1 MKTSKISC
9 IFRVILGACLA
20 CGITAAAETAYFSAQ
35 IGADMIT
42 VSSQMRYAQE
52 TPYVSLD
59 DIMQQIDGIIALQPD
74 RIQANWN
81 GTTAVLSANEMSV
94 RLPEGSLS
102 LTNPIRQQNE
112 AVYIAL
118 NDVPAF
124 FSSAFNLTFSQVEQ
138 VNKPNSVELTPI
150 EPEESS
156 LDMSDSLL
164 LEPLDTGSNPPAETS
179 EGEGENEGESVSA
192 GEGEEKQE
200 GEIPRGADGEAEAV
214 QPTVDLA
221 GLSGVSGAI
230 VLDPGHGGQ
239 DTGAAGGNGLNE
251 KDVTLAIALRIRDIL
266 QKNTGIKV
274 QLTREKDEDYS
285 IANRKAV
292 AQTAGGALFLSLHAG
307 FSATPRAQG
316 MSIFTDQGVQSSEDS
331 ISTAGKDRVAQRQQ
345 AAEKAG
351 TLGYKIAR
359 AIGEDSVL
367 GSVIVR
373 SCPLVLQRDL
383 EMPVVLMEIAYLS
396 NIDTAT
402 LLGEETYQEQAAVCI
417 ASAVA
422 NSLR

>member
-1 MKTSKISC
+1 MKTFKVSC
-9 IFRVILGACLA
+9 LAWVVLGACLFP
-20 CGITAAAETAYFSAQ
+20 AAASFAETAYFSAQ

-42 VSSQMRYAQE
+42 VSTQMRYAQE

-59 DIMQQIDGIIALQPD
+59 DIMRQIDGIIALQPD

-81 GTTAVLSANEMSV
+81 GTTAVLSANEVSV
-94 RLPEGSLS
+94 RLPEGSLA
-102 LTNPIRQQNE
+102 LTNPIRQQDQS
-112 AVYIAL
+112 VYIAL
-118 NDVPAF
+118 ADVPAF
-124 FSSAFNLTFSQVEQ
+124 FSSAFSLTFSRVEQ
-138 VNKPNSVELTPI
+138 VDKSNVVELNPI

-156 LDMSDSLL
+156 LDMSDSSL
-164 LEPLDTGSNPPAETS
+164 LESLGDDSNPQAKAA
-179 EGEGENEGESVSA
+179 EGEGEAAPV
-192 GEGEEKQE
+192 GEGEAGQE
-200 GEIPRGADGEAEAV
+200 GEGGASGAEGEGEAV
-214 QPTVDLA
+214 QTPVDLS
-221 GLSGVSGAI
+221 GLSGVSGTL

-239 DTGAAGGNGLNE
+239 DTGAVGGNGVNE
-251 KDVTLAIALRIRDIL
+251 KDVTLAIALRIRDLL

-274 QLTREKDEDYS
+274 QLTREADEDYS

-307 FSATPRAQG
+307 FSVTPRAQG

-331 ISTAGKDRVAQRQQ
+331 ISTEGKDRIVKRQK

-359 AIGEDSVL
+359 AIGEDSVA

-373 SCPLVLQRDL
+373 SCPLLLQRDL
-383 EMPVVLMEIAYLS
+383 EMPVVLMEMAYLS

-402 LLGEETYQEQAAVCI
+402 LLGEETYQEQAALCI